1 MSGEEAQLLPFQ
13 NALGRI
19 LLGQPVAHAMKDFNE
34 RYAALSTSL
43 SDLLERIGFSG
54 LVVPDTELARLWTE
68 RNDAQNY
75 VVLGDPAAAARVC
88 LVTRALGQ
96 QQHHQDHDHDRLG
109 DRERPDER
117 RRLLPPPQPP
127 LLLLGALALLEELLF
142 AASPAGTL
150 STRCVTSLSS
160 APRSS

>member
-1 MSGEEAQLLPFQ
+1 MHGLVAFFFACFAAGTPAEDAFAHVPGEPPPQLAAEPFVAGLPKALLAHPEGGALAVIGHVDRAWGYSFVSGEDAQLLPFQ

-54 LVVPDTELARLWTE
+54 LVVPDAELARLWTE

-75 VVLGDPAAAARVC
+75 VVLGDPAAAARV
-88 LVTRALGQ
+88 A
-96 QQHHQDHDHDRLG
+96 
-109 DRERPDER
+109 
-117 RRLLPPPQPP
+117 
-127 LLLLGALALLEELLF
+127 
-142 AASPAGTL
+142 
-150 STRCVTSLSS
+150 
-160 APRSS
+160 